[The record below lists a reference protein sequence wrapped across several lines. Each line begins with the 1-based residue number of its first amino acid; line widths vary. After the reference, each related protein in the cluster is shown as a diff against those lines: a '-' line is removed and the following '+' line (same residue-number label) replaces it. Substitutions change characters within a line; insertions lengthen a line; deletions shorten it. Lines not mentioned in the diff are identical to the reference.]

1 MCDDCVVTDTGWGT
15 SFVVDWNNPG
25 VCIRHSDDTTSR
37 KSDFA
42 IQLVALVEA
51 GENTGYL
58 ADVERAID
66 KNKVGDVICVYVE
79 SLHYY

>member
-1 MCDDCVVTDTGWGT
+1 MIVWLQVRGT

-25 VCIRHSDDTTSR
+25 VCIKHSDDTTSR

-66 KNKVGDVICVYVE
+66 KKKRYVDVICVYTE